1 MRDILVHLDGDANR
15 QVRLSLALTLA
26 ERFKARLTGLF
37 AQSETDAPSLVAR
50 RSSDHLSGVALEVEA
65 DFRARCHARGVEG
78 RWWQLA
84 HGEYGYVISE
94 TVFCSRFVD
103 LVVMGQGEK
112 RGGAVPHDLVT
123 QVLRNCG
130 RPLLVVPRVGQF
142 SDIDKRVVVAW
153 NADREATRALHDAL
167 PFLKAAEEVTLL
179 SARAPEVSTSSQPG
193 PKANIVD
200 HLATHGIA
208 ARWEVVPAIDIDV
221 VDLLLSRSF
230 DLGAD
235 MLVMGGLRQAGLAA
249 RLRNSVT
256 RHVLENMTLP
266 VLLSH

>member
-1 MRDILVHLDGDANR
+1 MQDILVHLDGQDHR
-15 QVRLSLALTLA
+15 QSRLAMALALA
-26 ERFKARLTGLF
+26 KRFNGRLTGLF

-50 RSSDHLSGVALEVEA
+50 RTSEHLSRVGAEVEA
-65 DFRARCHARGVEG
+65 DFLAQCRAQGVDG

-94 TVFCSRFVD
+94 TVFCARFVD

-112 RGGAVPHDLVT
+112 RGGPVPHDLVT
-123 QVLRNCG
+123 QVLRNSG
-130 RPLLVVPRVGQF
+130 RPVLVVPRVGQF
-142 SDIDKRVVVAW
+142 ADPGKRVVVAW

-167 PFLKAAEEVTLL
+167 PFLKAAEQVTLL
-179 SARAPEVSTSSQPG
+179 SARNPEVANSGQPG
-193 PKANIVD
+193 PKANIID
-200 HLATHGIA
+200 HLAAHGIN
-208 ARWEVVPAIDIDV
+208 ARWEVVPAIDIEV

-235 MLVMGGLRQAGLAA
+235 MLVMGGLREAGLAA

-256 RHVLENMTLP
+256 KHVLENMTLP

>member
-1 MRDILVHLDGDANR
+1 MKDILVHLDGQENR
-15 QVRLSLALTLA
+15 QVRFSLALTLA

-50 RSSDHLSGVALEVEA
+50 RSSGHLNRVAAEVES
-65 DFRARCHARGVEG
+65 DFLAQSKARGIDG
-78 RWWQLA
+78 RWWQLS

-94 TVFCSRFVD
+94 SVFCSRFAD
-103 LVVMGQGEK
+103 LVVIGQGEK
-112 RGGAVPHDLVT
+112 RGGPVPHDLVT
-123 QVLRNCG
+123 QILRNAG
-130 RPLLVVPRVGQF
+130 RPLLVIPRVGQF
-142 SDIDKRVVVAW
+142 PDIGKRVVVAW

-167 PFLKAAEEVTLL
+167 PFLRTAEEVTLL
-179 SARAPEVSTSSQPG
+179 SARDPELSAGAQTG

-200 HLATHGIA
+200 HLAAHGIK
-208 ARWEVVPAIDIDV
+208 ARWEVVPAIDIEV

-235 MLVMGGLRQAGLAA
+235 MLVMGGLREAGLAA

-256 RHVLENMTLP
+256 KHVLENMTLP
-266 VLLSH
+266 VLMSH